1 MVKRQSSP
9 AAKSGRL
16 RRKLQAPN
24 IKHQR
29 NIKPQSPDICRHVF
43 KEKTGDAATLPL
55 KFGAWSF
62 SGA

>member
-16 RRKLQAPN
+16 RRKLQAPE
-24 IKHQR
+24 KHQASSP
-29 NIKPQSPDICRHVF
+29 NHPDICRHVF